1 MGYFNPHEREARDE
15 TVPAHG
21 RCAKNF
27 NPHER
32 EARDRRA
39 TSAHR
44 NRS

>member
-32 EARDRRA
+32 EARDVHRMRRIF
-39 TSAHR
+39 SA
-44 NRS
+44 